1 MVKFNDFTIT
11 SLDTVTAL
19 GLNGALRFILDELQE
34 LTIANTQEKIDIT
47 GKQGRKINSLKRN
60 KAVTVSG
67 ANGLISGGMIET
79 QTGGKFEYETD
90 AEVEYSDYLVIAGN
104 KATTTYTAAGTA
116 GNEVIGVYVKDAAGV
131 ANTLLEQD
139 TAAGEGTFAYNPG
152 TKELTFED
160 GAYADGTEIVVV
172 YKHKVEGNVL
182 TNESDNFSEKVA
194 LYIDGIAEDKC
205 MKQYHCQFYIPV
217 ADFDGNFDL
226 AMGGDQT
233 VHNFEAESLAGTC
246 GNGDFFW
253 KCTIFGVEAA

>member
-11 SLDTVTAL
+11 SLDTVTAF

-34 LTIANTQEKIDIT
+34 LTIANTQEKVDIT

-67 ANGLISGGMIET
+67 ANGLLSGGMLET
-79 QTGGKFEYETD
+79 QTGGQFEYETA

-104 KATTTYTAAGTA
+104 KAVTTYTAVGAEGA
-116 GNEVIGVYVKDAAGV
+116 EIIGVYVKDKNGV
-131 ANTLLEQD
+131 ANVLLEQD
-139 TAAGEGTFAYNPG
+139 ADAAEGTFAYNPD
-152 TKELTFED
+152 TKELTFAGYE
-160 GAYADGTEIVVV
+160 DGTEIIAV

-182 TNESDNFSEKVA
+182 TNNSDSYSEKLT
-194 LYIDGIAEDKC
+194 LYVDGIAEDKC